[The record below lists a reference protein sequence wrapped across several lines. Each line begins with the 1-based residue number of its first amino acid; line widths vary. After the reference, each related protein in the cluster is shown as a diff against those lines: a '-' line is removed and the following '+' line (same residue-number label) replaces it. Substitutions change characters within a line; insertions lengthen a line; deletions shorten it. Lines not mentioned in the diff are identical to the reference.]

1 MPRPSSV
8 IVPIL
13 ATAITFFGL
22 SIGAC
27 NAQKA
32 ASDTTRNESAQRRQ
46 GPPSIDKVFEMDTNK
61 DGKLSKAE
69 VKGPLLE
76 DFAKIDTN
84 SDGFLTRVEVEK
96 ASPKGRPQGGQRPN

>member
-1 MPRPSSV
+1 MPRPSAL

-32 ASDTTRNESAQRRQ
+32 ATDTTLNQSSKRRQ

-76 DFAKIDTN
+76 DFARIDAN
-84 SDGFLTRVEVEK
+84 SDGFLTRAEVDK